1 MHDDQLRRS
10 LEELFS
16 DLSAPAPEAEAEPLP
31 PPSPPVQ
38 EPPPEPEPEAEPL
51 PPAQVLTPPP
61 SLDVTVTDEEE
72 EIVDEEEASILETIS
87 LPEDV
92 QTWRQQLVRGV
103 LRALLVVG
111 LLAVVAGSYEGY
123 VNQEF
128 WAIPLYWGLLAFG
141 LLLTFWRRASYTLQA
156 GGLLAV
162 LYTLGMIAFI
172 SGGLGDSGR
181 MYLLTI
187 PFAAGLFF
195 GWRESIFALVFTFL
209 TMAGLGWA
217 FSTGRITGYEEIT
230 SVAPSLWLGITFEL
244 LMLGTFMVVS
254 LNYLVPRLAAALARS
269 RGLAQELETQR
280 AGLEEQVTE
289 RTHELEETNKQLQR
303 HTAQLRA
310 SAKIGRAATSILN
323 IDELFHTTVN
333 LIRDEFGF
341 YYAGVFLID
350 ETGEWAVLQAA
361 SGKVGQRM
369 KAQGHRLTVGGRSMV
384 GWAAAY
390 RQPRIALDVGK
401 DAAHFDNPLL
411 PHTRSEMALPLVV
424 GERLMGVLDVQSTE
438 EAAFDE
444 GDVRTLRLMA
454 DQIAVA
460 IDNARKFS
468 DETLLLE
475 ATSPIYRA
483 SRRLTTATTTD
494 EVTDAVIA
502 SVAETGAD
510 GCVVVEFEFSPAGE
524 LETLLYLGV
533 WRRDREPQ
541 FQRGL
546 RLPIAASPFPF
557 EMVSTLWTVANVK
570 QDGRLPQSARQ
581 VLETTDVLALAN
593 IPLHARESVFGQIV
607 VLHTTP
613 GPFPES
619 ALRLYEMLSDQAS
632 VALERARLLEEAQRR
647 AEHERLVSEITAKVR
662 RPLDIDAIL
671 RTTMREL
678 GTALGASEGLVRL
691 GISDGADRK

>member
-1 MHDDQLRRS
+1 MRDDQLKRS

-16 DLSAPAPEAEAEPLP
+16 DLSVPAPEAEAEPLP

-38 EPPPEPEPEAEPL
+38 EPPPEPEAEPL

-61 SLDVTVTDEEE
+61 SLDVTVTDEQE
-72 EIVDEEEASILETIS
+72 EIVDEEEASVLETIS
-87 LPEDV
+87 LPEDM
-92 QTWRQQLVRGV
+92 QIWRQQLVRGV
-103 LRALLVVG
+103 LRTLLVVG

-123 VNQEF
+123 VNQKF
-128 WAIPLYWGLLAFG
+128 WAIPLYWGLFAIG

-195 GWRESIFALVFTFL
+195 GWRESIFALVFAFL

-244 LMLGTFMVVS
+244 LMLGTFIVVS
-254 LNYLVPRLAAALARS
+254 LNYLVPRLAAALTQS
-269 RGLAQELETQR
+269 RNLAQELETQR

-289 RTHELEETNKQLQR
+289 RTHELEEANKQLQR
-303 HTAQLRA
+303 HTTQLRA

-333 LIRDEFGF
+333 LIHDEFGF

-369 KAQGHRLTVGGRSMV
+369 KAQGHRLALDDHSIV
-384 GWAAAY
+384 GWVAAHCQS
-390 RQPRIALDVGK
+390 RVVLDVRK
-401 DAAHFDNPLL
+401 ETKHFVNPLL
-411 PHTRSEMALPLVV
+411 PHTRSEMTLPLMI
-424 GERLMGVLDVQSTE
+424 GERPLGVLDVHSTE

-444 GDVRTLRLMA
+444 DDVRTLRLMA

-468 DETLLLE
+468 DEALLLE
-475 ATSPIYRA
+475 AISPIYRA

-494 EVTDAVIA
+494 EVADAVIA

-510 GCVVVEFEFSPAGE
+510 GCVVVEFESSPAGE
-524 LETLLYLGV
+524 LEALLYLGV

-541 FQRGL
+541 FQAGM
-546 RLPIAASPFPF
+546 RLPITESPFPS
-557 EMVSTLWTVANVK
+557 EMVGSLWTVADTE
-570 QDGRLPQSARQ
+570 QDERLPQSARQ
-581 VLETTDVLALAN
+581 VFEATDARALSN
-593 IPLHARESVFGQIV
+593 IPLRTREGVIGQV
-607 VLHTTP
+607 VVIRTTP
-613 GPFPES
+613 GPFS
-619 ALRLYEMLSDQAS
+619 DAALRLYEMLSDQAS
-632 VALERARLLEEAQRR
+632 VALERARLLEKAQRR
-647 AEHERLVSEITAKVR
+647 AEHERLVSEITAKIR
-662 RPLDIDAIL
+662 RPLDMDAIL
-671 RTTMREL
+671 RVSLREL